1 MLLAHQTAKDARF
14 KQLVLSDE
22 TVIKELLTYR
32 GSIDDTLLNGNQGGC
47 TSSTLKMNTDVIS
60 LFIDLDELIKKSLN
74 DEQIKLLTYI
84 AKDYSYH
91 KIGQLLEIPI
101 KTVGRRLSTI
111 CSRIKQENDRQ
122 WRKIVYTEKLHLK
135 SKRCSKCKEVLPATD
150 EFYSINNSSKDLYH
164 SQCKKCKK

>member
-1 MLLAHQTAKDARF
+1 MAHQTAKDT
-14 KQLVLSDE
+14 KYNQLVLSDE
-22 TVIKELLTYR
+22 SVIKELLTFR
-32 GSIDDTLLNGNQGGC
+32 GSIDDTMFNGNQVGC

-60 LFIDLDELIKKSLN
+60 LFADLDKLIKKSL
-74 DEQIKLLTYI
+74 DEEQIELLKYI
-84 AKDYSYH
+84 AKDFSYH

-101 KTVGRRLSTI
+101 KTVGRRLNTI

-122 WRKIVYTEKLHLK
+122 WRKVVYTQKLNLK